1 MNTQLCMACGVL
13 LVLIVADVF
22 ASETIYY
29 RCTANG
35 RTVLTDRP
43 HHADECQSLDTP
55 SSNTFVPEPVQQTKP
70 KAVPTSSKLAKSS
83 RSSTESIAAE
93 QLKAKQRCQRIEQ
106 RLDQIATKMRSGY
119 TLQQGEKLREQRRQL
134 EESRRIERCR

>member
-1 MNTQLCMACGVL
+1 MNTQLCMACCAL

-22 ASETIYY
+22 ASETIY

-43 HHADECQSLDTP
+43 RHADECQSLDAP
-55 SSNTFVPEPVQQTKP
+55 SSNTFVPEPVQQTKA
-70 KAVPTSSKLAKSS
+70 KAAPTSSKLAKSS
-83 RSSTESIAAE
+83 HSNSESIAAE

-106 RLDQIATKMRSGY
+106 RLDQIADKMRSGY

-134 EESRRIERCR
+134 EDSRRIERCR